1 MTHRTRLNTYL
12 GAANIN
18 RTHAGRRIMTEAE
31 WTITCFYPRHAIG
44 RRAVTHEQGRPKRVA
59 SGDRCLRPGRLGALC
74 SAPRHSPKY
83 AAMSQAEQNLRIDY
97 IEFAAVDL
105 PALKQFYQQ
114 VFGWRFTDYGPHYS
128 SFTDGRLTGGFTTD
142 SAVGAG
148 PLVVIY
154 ATDLEGVCAHVAAAG
169 GQITQEI
176 FSFPGGRRFAFSD
189 PSGNRLAVWSE

>member
-1 MTHRTRLNTYL
+1 MARALRFQRMCLPIAGYPVGYGATVARLAKQR
-12 GAANIN
+12 GQ
-18 RTHAGRRIMTEAE
+18 RRQMRVPWPAGRVMLCAPPL
-31 WTITCFYPRHAIG
+31 PR
-44 RRAVTHEQGRPKRVA
+44 
-59 SGDRCLRPGRLGALC
+59 
-74 SAPRHSPKY
+74 Y

-105 PALKQFYQQ
+105 PLLKQFYEQ

-128 SFTDGRLTGGFTTD
+128 SFTDGRMTGGFTTD
-142 SAVGAG
+142 SAAGSG

-154 ATDLEGVCAHVAAAG
+154 AADLEAVCDQVAAAG

-176 FSFPGGRRFAFSD
+176 FSFPGGRRFEFRD